1 MFGKRIS
8 IFTGHFGS
16 GKTEVAVNFALKLR
30 ERNIKTAIV
39 DFDIVNPF
47 FRAVDAKS
55 TLNQKASG

>member
-8 IFTGHFGS
+8 ILRTFWQRQ
-16 GKTEVAVNFALKLR
+16 TEVAVNFALKLR

-47 FRAVDAKS
+47 SGLLMLKS

>member
-1 MFGKRIS
+1 VFEMFGKRIS

-39 DFDIVNPF
+39 DL
-47 FRAVDAKS
+47 
-55 TLNQKASG
+55 T